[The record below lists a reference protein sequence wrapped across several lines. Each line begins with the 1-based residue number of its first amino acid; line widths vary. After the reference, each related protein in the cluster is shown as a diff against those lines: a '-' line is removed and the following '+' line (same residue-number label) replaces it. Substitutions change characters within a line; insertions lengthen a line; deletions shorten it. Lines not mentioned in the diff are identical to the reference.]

1 MGNIYYVIPDLHRKS
16 FSVLKFAKSIL
27 KGTLKNYIQ
36 NSMFRKH
43 KPVGGVKVLYQHCM
57 MLKDLGYNAYPVIM
71 GKYVGNF
78 FGYDLELKYIK
89 DVGFELKK
97 DDIVISDEFFPYTGL
112 KFSGGTKIMFVQNWI
127 NLRRR
132 LRENDVDKSYLDL
145 GYDQVITC
153 GSYCSEMV
161 KAKMHIEATTITNGI
176 DQEHFFN
183 KPEIRVPGRV
193 LALSR
198 KNFND
203 LIQIVKLV
211 EKNGTKVDLHVADGL
226 TQAELIDEY
235 QRADIFLATGY
246 PEGLPLPPL
255 EAMNCGCTVVG
266 FTGGGAREYM
276 IDNVTA
282 MVSED
287 GDCVDAAK
295 KLTALLND
303 PSLKEKI
310 RRGGAEKASHYTLKN
325 TQTLLHNFIK
335 TIVT

>member
-1 MGNIYYVIPDLHRKS
+1 MKY
-16 FSVLKFAKSIL
+16 L
-27 KGTLKNYIQ
+27 KGNV
-36 NSMFRKH
+36 FRKH
-43 KPVGGVKVLYQHCM
+43 KPVGGIKVLYQHCM
-57 MLKDLGYNAYPVIM
+57 MLKDLGYNVYPVLM

-78 FGYDLELKYIK
+78 FGYDLEFKHIK
-89 DVGFELKK
+89 EVGFELKK
-97 DDIVISDEFFPYTGL
+97 DDIIISDEFHPYQGL
-112 KFSGGTKIMFVQNWI
+112 KFSGCTRIMFMQNWMHI
-127 NLRRR
+127 DSR
-132 LRENDVDKSYLDL
+132 LEKKDIGKSYLDL

-176 DQEHFFN
+176 DQEKFFI
-183 KPEIRVPGRV
+183 KSEVRVPGRV

-198 KNFND
+198 KNFED
-203 LIQIVKLV
+203 LLQIVKLV
-211 EKNGTKVDLHVADGL
+211 EDGGTKVDLHVADGL

-287 GDCVDAAK
+287 GDCADAAK
-295 KLTALLND
+295 KLTALLSD
-303 PSLKEKI
+303 SSLKEKI
-310 RRGGAEKASHYTLKN
+310 RRGGIEKSSHYTLEN

-335 TIVT
+335 TIVSDTGS